1 MENKKQL
8 LEIFSYT
15 PGAATNYTLTGNEDV
30 VRIDGTT
37 HVGTILLAD
46 AIQTKGEVTI
56 SHVAGTNYTVV
67 KSGSST
73 LHTFGAVGH
82 IHAVSTGSAWVIVK

>member
-8 LEIFSYT
+8 LSVASYT
-15 PGAATNYTLTGNEDV
+15 PSTATEYTLTGDEDV

-37 HVGTILLAD
+37 AAGTVLLGD
-46 AIQTKGEVTI
+46 ATQTKGMVTI
-56 SHVAGTNYTVV
+56 SHIAGTNYTVV
-67 KSGSST
+67 KSGSTT
-73 LHTFGAVGH
+73 LHTFAAVGH